1 MRLFILTL
9 LVFFGLEAKEHAIV
23 YIESTGEHS
32 NCVNNS
38 IRQAKYFN
46 HSTPVYFIG
55 SKAKYKKNADFF
67 TDNDVYFV
75 DIQTL
80 KKGKLYQD
88 LKKNFLGPIESSL
101 SNVTLDELKVSL
113 LDFAIFYEFLRQFPL
128 RNVFY
133 MSHKNMIYISLE
145 EVLDQFFKND
155 KVYLANY
162 NFSCASKNFLFV
174 KDASVLDKI
183 VTEFYEK
190 DFQSLEAVL
199 GRCALKK
206 SGYVEHL
213 SVVPKEYL
221 AWIKAAGKDEDFG
234 STNPYRGAVDYKNVL
249 FDPGIHSAFCSAFK
263 YPVACGGGPCFVAE
277 DFNYTWEDDH
287 EGRRI
292 PYLIYGQK
300 KYKLANLNFNC
311 DSVEPFLS
319 K

>member
-9 LVFFGLEAKEHAIV
+9 LVFFGLESKEHAIV
-23 YIESTGEHS
+23 YIESSSEHT

-46 HSTPVYFIG
+46 HNTPVYFIG
-55 SKAKYKKNADFF
+55 SKSKYKKNVDFF
-67 TDNDVYFV
+67 IDNDVYFV

-88 LKKNFLGPIESSL
+88 LKKNFLGPIENTL
-101 SNVTLDELKVSL
+101 SNVTLDELKFSL

-133 MSHKNMIYISLE
+133 MNHKNMIYISLE
-145 EVLDQFFKND
+145 EVLDQFFKSD

-162 NFSCASKNFLFV
+162 NSSCASKNFFFV
-174 KDASVLDKI
+174 KDVSVLDKI
-183 VTEFYEK
+183 VSEFYEK
-190 DFQSLEAVL
+190 DLRSLEAVL
-199 GRCALKK
+199 GRCGLKK

-213 SVVPKEYL
+213 SVIPKEYL
-221 AWIKAAGKDEDFG
+221 ALIKAAGKDEDFG
-234 STNPYRGAVDYKNVL
+234 TTNPYRGAVDYKNVL
-249 FDPGIHSAFCSAFK
+249 FDPGIHSVFCSAVK
-263 YPVACGGGPCFVAE
+263 YPVAYERASCLVAE
-277 DFNYTWEDDH
+277 EFNYTWEDDH

-311 DSVEPFLS
+311 ESVEPFLS